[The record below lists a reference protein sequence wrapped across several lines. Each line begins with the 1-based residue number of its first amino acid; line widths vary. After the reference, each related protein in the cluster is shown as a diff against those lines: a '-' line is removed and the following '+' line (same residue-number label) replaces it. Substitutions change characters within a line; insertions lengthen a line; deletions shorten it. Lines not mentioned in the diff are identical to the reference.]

1 MRLGILA
8 SIVVCLVLVVGCGG
22 SSEPVVE
29 LTVNR
34 TAGVLEAGGEYTVHL
49 IILSVPEGRDLEIG
63 ETLFEPCEA
72 TCQNGFYLHVVGTA
86 AGDEAGAWI
95 GISMPSGS
103 EFGRETGGDAAL
115 DAWFDELIA
124 SIGSPRTGSR

>member
-1 MRLGILA
+1 MRPGTLA
-8 SIVVCLVLVVGCGG
+8 SIVVCLVLVAGCGG
-22 SSEPVVE
+22 SSEPVGE
-29 LTVNR
+29 LSVNR

-72 TCQNGFYLHVVGTA
+72 ACQNGFYLHVVGTGA
-86 AGDEAGAWI
+86 VAWI
-95 GISMPSGS
+95 GISTPSGM

-124 SIGSPRTGSR
+124 SVGSPRAGSR

>member
-1 MRLGILA
+1 M
-8 SIVVCLVLVVGCGG
+8 
-22 SSEPVVE
+22 
-29 LTVNR
+29 
-34 TAGVLEAGGEYTVHL
+34 HL

-72 TCQNGFYLHVVGTA
+72 ACQNGFYLHVVGT
-86 AGDEAGAWI
+86 EAGAWI
-95 GISMPSGS
+95 GVSTPSGS

>member
-1 MRLGILA
+1 MEFLPRSWSG
-8 SIVVCLVLVVGCGG
+8 LVLVVGCGG
-22 SSEPVVE
+22 SSEPVGE

-72 TCQNGFYLHVVGTA
+72 ACQNGFYLHVVGTA
-86 AGDEAGAWI
+86 AEDEAGAWI
-95 GISMPSGS
+95 GISTPSGS

-124 SIGSPRTGSR
+124 SVGSPRTGSR

>member
-22 SSEPVVE
+22 SSEPVGE

-49 IILSVPEGRDLEIG
+49 IILSVPEGWDLEIG

-86 AGDEAGAWI
+86 AGAGAWI
-95 GISMPSGS
+95 GISTPSGS

-115 DAWFDELIA
+115 GAWFDELIA
-124 SIGSPRTGSR
+124 SVGRPRTGSR

>member
-1 MRLGILA
+1 MRPGILA

-22 SSEPVVE
+22 SPEPVGE
-29 LTVNR
+29 PTVNR

-49 IILSVPEGRDLEIG
+49 IKLSVPEGRDLEIG

-72 TCQNGFYLHVVGTA
+72 ACENGFYLHVMGA
-86 AGDEAGAWI
+86 EAGAWI
-95 GISMPSGS
+95 GISTPSGT

-124 SIGSPRTGSR
+124 SVGSPRTGSR